1 MLGTTINI
9 RRMTRGDLEDV
20 LAIEHAVFFQA
31 ALSWKELKRMHTDP
45 EHDNY
50 IAESKGLVLGYVLF
64 KSDTVSQEIV
74 RMAVAPTFHRQGIG
88 RALLEIPAPAPGPA
102 DISMESR
109 AHGEYG
115 AFLRALGFT
124 RVNDYPGG
132 QSLYRRGWRFKR
144 APDLQYRGLSC

>member
-1 MLGTTINI
+1 MLGTTISI
-9 RRMTRGDLEDV
+9 RRMTRGDLDDV
-20 LAIEHAVFFQA
+20 LAIDHAVFFQA
-31 ALSWKELKRMHTDP
+31 AISWKELKRIHTNP
-45 EHDNY
+45 EYDNY
-50 IAESKGLVLGYVLF
+50 VAESKGLVLGYVLLRN
-64 KSDTVSQEIV
+64 DTVSQEIV

-88 RALLEIPAPAPGPA
+88 RALLEIPGTT
-102 DISMESR
+102 DMSMESR